1 MDTLTIGMFIAVII
15 MWYILYSKQGSNS
28 QTTSTSTSN
37 RTAMGCSQYSSDSTN
52 ISVECVQ
59 QLLTEAGC
67 TVNAN
72 SLITAQN
79 TMYPEIP
86 LNAIQLTNIKELISE
101 YSKLPAGVS
110 PEQGIP
116 PCK

>member
-1 MDTLTIGMFIAVII
+1 MDTLTIGMFIAVMV
-15 MWYILYSKQGSNS
+15 MWYMLYSKQASTQ
-28 QTTSTSTSN
+28 QTTTTSKVVST
-37 RTAMGCSQYSSDSTN
+37 GCSQYESTDTN

-59 QLLTEAGC
+59 QLLREAGC
-67 TVNAN
+67 TINAN